1 MTLDGTAVWSCS
13 LMGYIDS
20 CFVFRGIQRRFSPLE
35 MHSRNA
41 LKFVSVRSS

>member
-20 CFVFRGIQRRFSPLE
+20 CLAFRGIQRRFSPLE

-41 LKFVSVRSS
+41 LKIGSVRSS